1 MAENKTLSR
10 DEMVNALYESFTGRK
25 VNERED
31 TYIGRY
37 DPDTGTYYCGVDA
50 QIDHN
55 RLEDIKR
62 YIASRYYDYMYVR
75 TDKNGASYPKEVL
88 EANQIKGEALKN
100 LMDKFNIPISNFNAY
115 KDK

>member
-1 MAENKTLSR
+1 MVEKKTLSR
-10 DEMVNALYESFTGRK
+10 DETVNALYESITGRRA
-25 VNERED
+25 NERED

-37 DPDTGTYYCGVDA
+37 DQDTGTYYCGVDA

-75 TDKNGASYPKEVL
+75 TDKNGVSYPPEVI
-88 EANQIKGEALKN
+88 AQNAIKGEALKN
-100 LMDKFNIPISNFNAY
+100 LMDKFNIPVSNFNSF
-115 KDK
+115 K